1 MGTNPILTKI
11 TIIFKLP
18 TGSRGATPQVLKAD
32 KRKKILLTP
41 SMRLKS
47 WLCPN
52 RSFWS
57 RGYKYTSPEKTLS
70 PVLDLTERPHF
81 WHGAPYSP
89 PSHLLSYQWPVTT
102 RATTLWVFWG
112 SDNTWKVLCAP
123 GPQKHK
129 INKLCTSSRGSAWL
143 HCCTWFGWTCR
154 RVYSLKKWDA
164 VQLDFLHCLVLV
176 LCEEEE
182 GHLEAMRSL

>member
-11 TIIFKLP
+11 TTIFKLP
-18 TGSRGATPQVLKAD
+18 TGSRGATPQVLKAL
-32 KRKKILLTP
+32 KQKKTLLTS

-47 WLCPN
+47 GLCPN
-52 RSFWS
+52 RPFWS
-57 RGYKYTSPEKTLS
+57 RVYKYTSLEKTLS
-70 PVLDLTERPHF
+70 LVIDLTVRPYF
-81 WHGAPYSP
+81 WHSSP
-89 PSHLLSYQWPVTT
+89 PSCLLSYQWPVTT
-102 RATTLWVFWG
+102 KATTLRVFWG
-112 SDNTWKVLCAP
+112 SDNICETLCTP
-123 GPQKHK
+123 CPQKHR
-129 INKLCTSSRGSAWL
+129 IGKLCASSRGSAWL